1 MAPMLKTRNNK
12 QKRNNHMQILKII
25 SYYLVHL
32 YTNKYEK
39 LDELDDFWAKSN

>member
-39 LDELDDFWAKSN
+39 LDELDDF